1 MMNWSGSSSGW
12 AARRAPTTVIA
23 SSVGRVPRAVQ
34 RVASGP
40 AIVLIA
46 LALVFPA
53 AAAEPVLTLRA
64 VGVGTTDVPLTIEV
78 FRWSSDA
85 ERSPLMAAL
94 APAPPPPA
102 APAAATEAAGR
113 GGRGGGGRGG
123 RGGRGAAAPADPMA
137 RLTAAVKAAPTVGFV
152 WGDGVTGYSI
162 KYAWRAPAADAG
174 TDRIVLVTDR
184 RLGAHAPGS
193 LTSEQAADA
202 EFTVIEMRVA
212 AKGAGEGKTSL
223 STKIALDAAA
233 QTLALEGYPAAPVQL
248 KVTR

>member
-1 MMNWSGSSSGW
+1 M
-12 AARRAPTTVIA
+12 IA

-123 RGGRGAAAPADPMA
+123 RGGRGGGAPADPMA

-162 KYAWRAPAADAG
+162 KYAWRAPEADAG
-174 TDRIVLVTDR
+174 TERIVLVTDR
-184 RLGAHAPGS
+184 RLGAHAPDWSPAPGP
-193 LTSEQAADA
+193 AADA

-223 STKIALDAAA
+223 ATKIALDAAA
-233 QTLALEGYPAAPVQL
+233 KTLALEGYASAPVQL
-248 KVTR
+248 KVSR

>member
-1 MMNWSGSSSGW
+1 M
-12 AARRAPTTVIA
+12 IA
-23 SSVGRVPRAVQ
+23 SSRVGR
-34 RVASGP
+34 GP
-40 AIVLIA
+40 AVLLIA
-46 LALVFPA
+46 SVLLFPA
-53 AAAEPVLTLRA
+53 LAAEPVLKLRA
-64 VGVGTTDVPLTIEV
+64 VGVGTTEVPLTIEV

-85 ERSPLMAAL
+85 ERTPLIAAL
-94 APAPPPPA
+94 APPPAPPPQSAP
-102 APAAATEAAGR
+102 APAADA
-113 GGRGGGGRGG
+113 GGRGRGGGRGG
-123 RGGRGAAAPADPMA
+123 RGGGRGAGPPLDPMA

>member
-1 MMNWSGSSSGW
+1 LL
-12 AARRAPTTVIA
+12 
-23 SSVGRVPRAVQ
+23 VG
-34 RVASGP
+34 
-40 AIVLIA
+40 LA
-46 LALVFPA
+46 LALPA
-53 AAAEPVLTLRA
+53 RAAEPVLTLRA
-64 VGVGTTDVPLTIEV
+64 VGVGTTEVPLTIEV

-94 APAPPPPA
+94 APPPAPPP
-102 APAAATEAAGR
+102 APAATEVAAR

-162 KYAWRAPAADAG
+162 KYAWRAPSPEAG
-174 TDRIVLVTDR
+174 NERIVLVTDR
-184 RLGAHAPGS
+184 RLGTHAPGWS
-193 LTSEQAADA
+193 PAPGSAADP

-212 AKGAGEGKTSL
+212 KSTGEGKTSL
-223 STKIALDAAA
+223 ATKIAIDAAA
-233 QTLALEGYPAAPVQL
+233 QTLALEGYPAAPVHL

>member
-1 MMNWSGSSSGW
+1 M
-12 AARRAPTTVIA
+12 IA

-40 AIVLIA
+40 ATLLIA

-53 AAAEPVLTLRA
+53 AAADPVLTLRA
-64 VGVGTTDVPLTIEV
+64 VGVGTTEVPLTIEV

-85 ERSPLMAAL
+85 ERSPLIAAL

-113 GGRGGGGRGG
+113 GGRGAGGRGG

-162 KYAWRAPAADAG
+162 KYAWRAPEADAG
-174 TDRIVLVTDR
+174 TERIVLVTDR
-184 RLGAHAPGS
+184 RLGAHAPDWAPGP
-193 LTSEQAADA
+193 AADA
-202 EFTVIEMRVA
+202 EFTVIEMRVG

-223 STKIALDAAA
+223 ATKIALDAAA
-233 QTLALEGYPAAPVQL
+233 KTLALEGYPSAPVQL
-248 KVTR
+248 KVSR

>member
-1 MMNWSGSSSGW
+1 VTVSRAAGSF
-12 AARRAPTTVIA
+12 
-23 SSVGRVPRAVQ
+23 
-34 RVASGP
+34 
-40 AIVLIA
+40 LIGVV
-46 LALVFPA
+46 LALPA
-53 AAAEPVLTLRA
+53 RAAEPVLKLQA
-64 VGVGTTDVPLTIEV
+64 VAVGTTEVPLTIEV

-94 APAPPPPA
+94 APAPAPPA
-102 APAAATEAAGR
+102 APAAEAAGR
-113 GGRGGGGRGG
+113 GGRG